1 MAERQLERALQLFEL
16 DVEKALRAWR
26 PLADDGL
33 ALLNE
38 LSNDR
43 LGRHQRQLAA
53 LSEFE
58 DAVAMLERPPDPAAG
73 KAAETLASKIAD
85 VMARL
90 TVQVEA
96 MEAAVAKAD
105 IAIHQVRPLLLSQQP
120 RPATDV
126 GAQGSPARHRQDG
139 AQSQQQSLSG
149 QDILDIQMERCAM
162 ASPPSRSRND
172 PLSAADDTHA
182 VDLALTTLVAQ
193 YAEDLSLKRH
203 IAEWIQTGPI
213 LRDAMML
220 CLSLWLHAPLVDDG
234 PTD

>member
-149 QDILDIQMERCAM
+149 QDILDIQMERY
-162 ASPPSRSRND
+162 
-172 PLSAADDTHA
+172 
-182 VDLALTTLVAQ
+182 LALTTLVAQ